1 MMAASERRLPSPEAF
16 VGQSW
21 SSWIERAEAL
31 RLSDGTESEDCG
43 KDVRK
48 KIETMRLIR
57 EDMPIFGHCP
67 AHDEFFLVVCNQ
79 CGQVVKPQ
87 AFQMHCERRHGSL
100 NKLSARKA
108 PALNSPNSI
117 LQKSR
122 CNSVQTAVTSTHG
135 TRSSKE
141 KLHSPGNKVLQLDVP
156 SKGPK
161 ENLLF
166 VPVVNLE
173 KIPSLGKTESSC
185 IKLTAKPP
193 ALSPSSPEPVSPSEK
208 PNLAPVLDS
217 VAKTGAANAIPKA
230 TDLPLPA
237 PVIQNGKGERSPVLE
252 EPSFSNRRNNH
263 KVHRRVME
271 KESDL
276 NKHCGVMDPETKK
289 HCTRSLTCK
298 THSLTQRRNVL
309 GRRLAFD
316 ELLAEH
322 RASLKN
328 KEGGRE
334 RKQQVREAATLSP
347 VQETATG
354 GWASVMSGVSLSR
367 TKPACCSA
375 SRVSLESELTDT
387 ERSPADPAP
396 HPELPYPLFR
406 LEINSRLS
414 SEESDG
420 EMTEE
425 LDKPDCHYSRLHPK
439 PLAFCTFGSRMI
451 SRGYYVFNRR
461 LDRFRMALNSMVERH
476 LNSQMWRKIPP
487 AMDSQRAPPPP
498 ASSTH
503 SLQSVSALPVASS
516 PSSSS
521 PSLVGTDLKLASSP
535 AAVTTARAPSDL
547 PAACCRS
554 LPPTAP
560 TSNLPHS
567 SSRMSWAKAG
577 RGPGFH
583 QGSRPLTDA
592 SQSKR
597 KKPALSACE
606 LQPALD
612 PPLKRNCVLSLGR
625 ISTPPPGGIVPRPP
639 HSNTSSHN
647 ANNGVTAH
655 SPKSLGQAGILGH
668 SGNSIKG
675 TSRAVEHFDPK
686 RDARLCEGRKLG
698 IGSPSPPSLTANPPV
713 RAEGRK
719 RKNAASCSKPTKV
732 AKSPEVNCAQRKRE
746 ESLATS
752 RPLGNSHTQKAKVH
766 P

>member
-31 RLSDGTESEDCG
+31 QLSDGTESEDCG

-67 AHDEFFLVVCNQ
+67 AYDEFFLVVCNQ

-108 PALNSPNSI
+108 QPLTSPNVI

-122 CNSVQTAVTSTHG
+122 CNSVQTAVTSNHG

-156 SKGPK
+156 SKRPK
-161 ENLLF
+161 ENLCLF

-185 IKLTAKPP
+185 IKVAAKTP
-193 ALSPSSPEPVSPSEK
+193 AVSPSSPQSVLPPEK
-208 PNLAPVLDS
+208 PNLPPILDS
-217 VAKTGAANAIPKA
+217 VTKTGAVDANPKV
-230 TDLPLPA
+230 TDLSHPG
-237 PVIQNGKGERSPVLE
+237 PVIQNGKDERSLVVE

-298 THSLTQRRNVL
+298 MHSLTQRRNVL

-328 KEGGRE
+328 KEGGKE
-334 RKQQVREAATLSP
+334 RKQQAKEAAPLSP
-347 VQETATG
+347 AQEADTG
-354 GWASVMSGVSLSR
+354 GWGPLMAGDSLNH
-367 TKPACCSA
+367 TKPVCCLG
-375 SRVSLESELTDT
+375 SRVSLESELTDS
-387 ERSPADPAP
+387 ERFLADPVP
-396 HPELPYPLFR
+396 HPELPCPLFR
-406 LEINSRLS
+406 FEINSRLS

-425 LDKPDCHYSRLHPK
+425 LEKPDIHYSRLHPK

-451 SRGYYVFNRR
+451 SRGYYVFNRK
-461 LDRFRMALNSMVERH
+461 LDRFRLALNSMVERH

-487 AMDSQRAPPPP
+487 AMDSQKAPSPSSSMHLMQS
-498 ASSTH
+498 ASPR
-503 SLQSVSALPVASS
+503 PVASS
-516 PSSSS
+516 SSSS
-521 PSLVGTDLKLASSP
+521 LMGMDPKPTSFP
-535 AAVTTARAPSDL
+535 APITTARAPLDQ
-547 PAACCRS
+547 PTACCRS
-554 LPPTAP
+554 LPSATPASNLSP
-560 TSNLPHS
+560 TSG
-567 SSRMSWAKAG
+567 RMSWTKTG
-577 RGPGFH
+577 GVSGFH
-583 QGSRPLTDA
+583 QGSRPLTDT

-597 KKPALSACE
+597 KKPALSVSE
-606 LQPALD
+606 LQPTLD
-612 PPLKRNCVLSLGR
+612 PPLKRNCVLSLGGMT
-625 ISTPPPGGIVPRPP
+625 TPTPGGVVPRQS

-647 ANNGVTAH
+647 ANNGVATH
-655 SPKSLGQAGILGH
+655 NPKALGQGGILGH

-675 TSRAVEHFDPK
+675 TSRGVEHFDPK

-698 IGSPSPPSLTANPPV
+698 IHSPSPPPLIANSPV

-719 RKNAASCSKPTKV
+719 RKNVASCSKPTKI
-732 AKSPEVNCAQRKRE
+732 AKPSEMNCTQRKRE
-746 ESLATS
+746 ETLATS
-752 RPLGNSHTQKAKVH
+752 RTLCNSHTQKAKVR